1 MSCELRLDAKNKVLM
16 SNNQNQPPNGGTP
29 RPSESAGSSRATA
42 VRDSEPDS
50 DLIRSVEPESPVL
63 NDVDAPPAQ
72 ASSAD
77 DQVGGAVSSDG
88 HSADAQSSD
97 KSPSEYEPLDDVGL
111 EPVIESHAHAPL
123 LIRATAIAVDLCLAV
138 AVASAACALISLL
151 TPLDTAAAKL
161 PMLVV
166 VVAVVVYLAWGRNR
180 YPSIG
185 RSLHGL
191 MLFRPTGPIAGIRGR
206 PITVYIDAIP
216 NAGNRPLELSILVIV
231 GGSVLAA
238 LALAQ
243 SLAST
248 QVFQLVEAHAQ
259 TAQPFQARY
268 GAPIELSPLPRALLI
283 GKQRAYAQ
291 VSAKWG
297 EKQAL
302 LDFFLKREGRAWRI
316 EQVSEGLP
324 GRFANYA
331 LATPDDEVP
340 SPGPKPKP

>member
-1 MSCELRLDAKNKVLM
+1 M
-16 SNNQNQPPNGGTP
+16 SNIQNQPANGETP
-29 RPSESAGSSRATA
+29 RPSEPAGSSHATA
-42 VRDSEPDS
+42 ERDSEPESDS
-50 DLIRSVEPESPVL
+50 IRSVEPKSPPL
-63 NDVDAPPAQ
+63 NDADAPPAQ
-72 ASSAD
+72 DSSAD
-77 DQVGGAVSSDG
+77 DQVATDVSAEAHSSDR
-88 HSADAQSSD
+88 
-97 KSPSEYEPLDDVGL
+97 SPSEYQPLDDVGL

-138 AVASAACALISLL
+138 AAASAACALISLI

-216 NAGNRPLELSILVIV
+216 NASNRPLELSILMIV
-231 GGSVLAA
+231 GGSVMAA

-248 QVFQLVEAHAQ
+248 QVFQLVEAHAE
-259 TAQPFQARY
+259 TVQPFQARY

-297 EKQAL
+297 ETQAL
-302 LDFFLKREGRAWRI
+302 LDFFLKREGGAWRI